1 MQDRHGHRISYLRVS
16 ITDRCNER
24 CTYCMPQELQE
35 WLPREEILTFE
46 ETLRLIRIA
55 ADLGVSKVRV
65 TGGEPLTRR
74 DVLDF
79 VRRIPEIPGIKSI
92 GVSTN
97 GTLLAR
103 EITSG
108 KTMAAALRDA
118 GVQSV
123 NISLD
128 TLDRD
133 AYSQITGRNFHE
145 HVLRGIDAAISAGF
159 DQIKLNTVLMRG
171 RNEDQLIPLVEF
183 AGARDLILRFIEM
196 MPVSTIDVLD
206 ENNFISVLEA
216 KRLIE
221 SLYGCLIPEAEFR
234 TNGPAAYYQIPG
246 RKQRIGFI
254 GAMTN
259 LHFCES
265 CNKLRLTCDGKLRPC
280 LGSYLEFDIMKPL
293 RAGAS
298 DAELRQFFLDVVERK
313 PAQHDFRDNY
323 QPNRKMIT
331 IGGRR
336 MRRLTHIGRDGRAQT
351 VDVSAK
357 SMSKRRAV
365 AAGKIRLRR
374 ETLDLIKND
383 RIAKG
388 NVFATARIAGIQA
401 AKQTAQLIPLCHTLP
416 LGEVKIDI
424 VISNESADVK
434 CTAQTVA
441 QTGVEMEAL
450 VGATVALL
458 SIE

>member
-74 DVLDF
+74 DVLNF
-79 VRRIPEIPGIKSI
+79 VRRIPEISGIKSI
-92 GVSTN
+92 GLSTN

-118 GVQSV
+118 GVQAV

-133 AYSQITGRNFHE
+133 AYSQITGRDFHE

-159 DQIKLNTVLMRG
+159 DQIKLNTVLMRS

-183 AGARDLILRFIEM
+183 AGTRDLILRFIEM
-196 MPVSTIDVLD
+196 MPVSTIDVLN

-221 SLYGCLIPEAEFR
+221 SVYGCLIPEAEFR

-298 DAELRQFFLDVVERK
+298 DIELREFFLDVVERK

-323 QPNRKMIT
+323 QPNRKMIA
-331 IGGRR
+331 IGG
-336 MRRLTHIGRDGRAQT
+336 
-351 VDVSAK
+351 
-357 SMSKRRAV
+357 
-365 AAGKIRLRR
+365 
-374 ETLDLIKND
+374 
-383 RIAKG
+383 
-388 NVFATARIAGIQA
+388 
-401 AKQTAQLIPLCHTLP
+401 
-416 LGEVKIDI
+416 
-424 VISNESADVK
+424 
-434 CTAQTVA
+434 
-441 QTGVEMEAL
+441 
-450 VGATVALL
+450 
-458 SIE
+458 

>member
-1 MQDRHGHRISYLRVS
+1 MTAFSVTCRRMQDRHGHRISYLRVS

-74 DVLDF
+74 DVINF
-79 VRRIPEIPGIKSI
+79 VRQIPEISGIKSI
-92 GVSTN
+92 GLSTN

-133 AYSQITGRNFHE
+133 AYSQITGRDFHE

-159 DQIKLNTVLMRG
+159 DQIKLNTVLMRR

-221 SLYGCLIPEAEFR
+221 SLYGCLIPESEFR

-259 LHFCES
+259 LHFCET

-323 QPNRKMIT
+323 RPNRKMVA
-331 IGGRR
+331 IGG
-336 MRRLTHIGRDGRAQT
+336 
-351 VDVSAK
+351 
-357 SMSKRRAV
+357 
-365 AAGKIRLRR
+365 
-374 ETLDLIKND
+374 
-383 RIAKG
+383 
-388 NVFATARIAGIQA
+388 
-401 AKQTAQLIPLCHTLP
+401 
-416 LGEVKIDI
+416 
-424 VISNESADVK
+424 
-434 CTAQTVA
+434 
-441 QTGVEMEAL
+441 
-450 VGATVALL
+450 
-458 SIE
+458 